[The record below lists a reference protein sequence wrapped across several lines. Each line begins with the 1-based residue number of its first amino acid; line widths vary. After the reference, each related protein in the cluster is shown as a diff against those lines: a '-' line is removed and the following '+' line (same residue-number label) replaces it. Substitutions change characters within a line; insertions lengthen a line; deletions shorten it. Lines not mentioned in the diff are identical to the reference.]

1 MTKQSLRALYLTS
14 FLTSLLIVDPV
25 MAQNRIGPSF
35 ECDAANVAKQP
46 VAQIICYSD
55 ELARLDLSYVI
66 AYQALR
72 HTLNDQGRR
81 ELTAEANALI
91 LSVTEQCNIPKFGAL
106 GRTPTSQEIA
116 CIKGRYELK
125 QRTFLGRLSG
135 DALEEAKLQPEEILT
150 IQRTLQTKGFLPATA
165 TIDGVFGPMTRT
177 AISTWQQS
185 AGLPDT
191 GFGSRSALTQ
201 LSGALRQ
208 LQPQAPVRQ
217 EQVQTPPP
225 PPKPAAPIISP
236 SRRVAL
242 IIANSKYQSQPPLRN
257 PANDAILL
265 ASALTT
271 SGFQSVT
278 VKTDLTREQML
289 SVIRDFAARADTADW
304 AAVYY
309 SGHGVEYNGINYM
322 VPVDARLE
330 VDRDIDLESVDVGKI
345 TGAIEGAKKLR
356 LLILDSCRNNPFV
369 NQMRR
374 TSASRSI
381 GRGLAQMEPEAGM
394 LVVYAAKHGQHA
406 LDGEG
411 TNSPFAEALAKRIK
425 TPNIDVR
432 RVFDLV
438 RDDVMA
444 ATNRKQQPF
453 SYGSLSGNEDFYF
466 VRR

>member
-1 MTKQSLRALYLTS
+1 M
-14 FLTSLLIVDPV
+14 
-25 MAQNRIGPSF
+25 
-35 ECDAANVAKQP
+35 
-46 VAQIICYSD
+46 
-55 ELARLDLSYVI
+55 
-66 AYQALR
+66 
-72 HTLNDQGRR
+72 
-81 ELTAEANALI
+81 
-91 LSVTEQCNIPKFGAL
+91 
-106 GRTPTSQEIA
+106 
-116 CIKGRYELK
+116 
-125 QRTFLGRLSG
+125 
-135 DALEEAKLQPEEILT
+135 
-150 IQRTLQTKGFLPATA
+150 
-165 TIDGVFGPMTRT
+165 
-177 AISTWQQS
+177 
-185 AGLPDT
+185 
-191 GFGSRSALTQ
+191 
-201 LSGALRQ
+201 
-208 LQPQAPVRQ
+208 
-217 EQVQTPPP
+217 QTPPP

-289 SVIRDFAARADTADW
+289 SVIRDFAERADTADW

-330 VDRDIDLESVDVGKI
+330 VDRDIDLESIDVGKI

-394 LVVYAAKHGQHA
+394 LVVYAAKHGQQA

-432 RVFDLV
+432 RIFDLV

-453 SYGSLSGNEDFYF
+453 SYGSLSGHEDFYF
-466 VRR
+466 VQR